1 MSSLD
6 FAAFFSGVH
15 GVPPLPWQMRLA
27 ALLADNHEWPDVIE
41 LPTASGKTACLDIAL
56 FHLAWC
62 AHMGEPWRAAR
73 RIVLVVDRRII
84 VDAAAER
91 AKRIQDALEAPA
103 SDAVRKVAES
113 LSRLGG
119 EAPLRCQKLRGGMA
133 REPVSLDPAQP
144 MIITSTIDQIGS
156 RLLFR
161 GYGVSPYSAPV
172 HAGLLGHDTLI
183 LLDEAHL
190 GESFANTVRA
200 LIREQSRAEQPLNS
214 PKPLRIVPMSA
225 TARQK
230 GTRFRLDATDLSH
243 PVIASRRSAQ
253 KPVRL
258 VNTSTRFAERLKQ
271 LRTETLSV
279 FDHLKAHTPA
289 VAVIVNRVKT
299 ARALFDL
306 LGHDSRQ
313 RDCQLELMIGRSRP
327 LDRDKVAS
335 RVLERAGARPG
346 GRSAERG
353 LIVVATQTI
362 EVGADLDFQGMVTE
376 CASLDAL
383 LQRFGRLDRLGDF
396 RSSCGV
402 VVGSDDA
409 DDDPVYGSALRA
421 TWEWLNG
428 LADREGDVRSLNFS
442 IEAMEAA
449 LENADVD
456 TLTCTPGPQLELA
469 PAFVDLLC
477 QTAPR
482 PACEPDVAALLHGFD
497 STPADVQV
505 VWRMDIPVLTSGE
518 NVVLDTEKSEIT
530 YELLDLNPPGSLE
543 ALSLPVHAVRA
554 WLDGIGS
561 QSSLADVEGC
571 HDEEGSE
578 EGGERASPRMVWRR
592 SEEGWQPAF
601 ARQIRPGDTI
611 VVPAAYGGCDEFG
624 FSPGSRE
631 LVSDLS
637 AAARAQLDRSPLLI
651 VTKENIEQVSG
662 LDTPSAASLWSL
674 LGTAYKDGSRPGELL
689 ELLIQNAGPALT
701 AQHSWLGQNSDIDYI
716 AENARA
722 GERGTLYALVVLG
735 SGIRKGDISDEDL
748 SSSRTV
754 PIPLNEHNQGVGQ
767 RARAIAEAV
776 GLAPALVKT
785 LECAGRLHDLGKAD
799 PRFQNMLRAGNNA
812 VLEGQLLAKG
822 VRRVRGMRFE
832 LGERHEAYSVAFL
845 KAHPDLLATAP
856 DGELAIYLIG
866 THHGRG
872 RALMPDRSDDGT
884 VFDVNIDGVSRSF
897 EGVPGLGALGSDWPS
912 LFWRLNRRYG
922 AWGLAFLEAVLRL
935 ADQLRSVEESA
946 KESRQ

>member
-6 FAAFFSGVH
+6 FAAFFTGVH
-15 GVPPLPWQMRLA
+15 EVPPLPWQQRLA
-27 ALLADNHEWPDVIE
+27 ALLTDNHEWPDIIE

-62 AHMGEPWRAAR
+62 AQIGEPWRAAR

-84 VDAAAER
+84 VDAAARR
-91 AKRIQDALEAPA
+91 AERIQKALEAPT
-103 SDAVRKVAES
+103 SDAVRKVADS
-113 LSRLGG
+113 LRRLGG

-161 GYGVSPYSAPV
+161 GYGVSPYSTPV

-200 LIREQSRAEQPLNS
+200 LIREQARAERPLAS
-214 PKPLRIVPMSA
+214 PRPLRIVPMSA
-225 TARQK
+225 TTRQR
-230 GTRFRLDATDLSH
+230 GRHFRLDATDLAH
-243 PVIASRRSAQ
+243 HVIASRRTAP
-253 KPVRL
+253 KRVRL
-258 VNTSTRFAERLKQ
+258 VSASTKFAERLKQ
-271 LRTETLSV
+271 LRSETLSV
-279 FDHLKAHTPA
+279 FDQLKSHAPA

-299 ARALFDL
+299 ARALFEL
-306 LGHDSRQ
+306 LSRDSRQ
-313 RDCQLELMIGRSRP
+313 LDCQLELMIGRSRP
-327 LDRDKVAS
+327 LDRDKVAD
-335 RVLERAGARPG
+335 RVIERAGVVRG

-383 LQRFGRLDRLGDF
+383 LQRFGRLDRLGEF
-396 RSSCGV
+396 RRSCGV

-409 DDDPVYGSALRA
+409 DDDPVYGSALQA

-428 LADREGDVRSLNFS
+428 LADREGDLRSLNFS

-449 LENADVD
+449 LENADVEK
-456 TLTCTPGPQLELA
+456 LTCTPGPQLELA

-497 STPADVQV
+497 SAPPDVQV
-505 VWRMDIPVLTSGE
+505 VWRMDVPTLVSGE
-518 NVVLDTEKSEIT
+518 NLVLNTENAELTS
-530 YELLDLNPPGSLE
+530 ELLDLNPPGSLE

-554 WLDGIGS
+554 WLDGVGS
-561 QSSLADVEGC
+561 ESSLADIEGC
-571 HDEEGSE
+571 DDEDGLE
-578 EGGERASPRMVWRR
+578 EDGEQASPRMVWRR
-592 SEEGWQPAF
+592 TEEGWQPAF
-601 ARQIRPGDTI
+601 GRQIRPGDTI
-611 VVPAAYGGCDEFG
+611 VVPSVYGGCDEFG
-624 FSPGSRE
+624 FSPASRE
-631 LVSDLS
+631 PVSDLS

-651 VTKENIEQVSG
+651 AAKATIENVSG
-662 LDTPSAASLWSL
+662 LDAESAASLWGIL
-674 LGTAYKDGSRPGELL
+674 RTAYQDGSRPGELL
-689 ELLIQNAGPALT
+689 ELLIHQVGPALT
-701 AQHSWLGQNSDIDYI
+701 EKHPWLGRNPDVDVI
-716 AENARA
+716 AENSRA
-722 GERGTLYALVVLG
+722 GERGALYALVVVG
-735 SGIRKGDISDEDL
+735 SDVRKGDISDEDL

-754 PIPLNEHNQGVGQ
+754 PISLNDHNQGVGE
-767 RARAIAEAV
+767 RARVIAEAV

-799 PRFQNMLRAGNNA
+799 PRFQNMLRAGDNT
-812 VLEGQLLAKG
+812 VMEGQLLAKG
-822 VRRVRGMRFE
+822 ARRVRGMRFE

-856 DGELAIYLIG
+856 DRELAIYLIG

-872 RALMPDRSDDGT
+872 RALMPDRPDDGT
-884 VFDVNIDGVSRSF
+884 VFNVDIDGVSRSF
-897 EGVPGLGALGSDWPS
+897 EGVPGLGALGSDWPA

-922 AWGLAFLEAVLRL
+922 AWGLAYLEAVLRL
-935 ADQLRSVEESA
+935 ADQLRSHEELA